1 MSNDMTAGEQRLR
14 DNGHHGLGRL
24 LREFPWIHL
33 GLGLLGN
40 LLFFVGSV
48 LFFWEGTKIAGV
60 WLFVFGS
67 LGMLVGSIGQLLVKI
82 EERAPTR

>member
-1 MSNDMTAGEQRLR
+1 MVTSATRGEERLR
-14 DNGHHGLGRL
+14 EAGHHGLGRA

-48 LFFWEGTKIAGV
+48 LFFWEGTKTAGV
-60 WLFVFGS
+60 WLFVLGS

-82 EERAPTR
+82 EERRS